1 MADRDY
7 IRQAQAA
14 LGDDDHLLAIRRLH
28 TTTAQPSPRTKASE
42 APTRRGPAEH
52 PERR

>member
-28 TTTAQPSPRTKASE
+28 TTAPQASPRTEASE
-42 APTRRGPAEH
+42 APARRAPAEH
-52 PERR
+52 PEHQ